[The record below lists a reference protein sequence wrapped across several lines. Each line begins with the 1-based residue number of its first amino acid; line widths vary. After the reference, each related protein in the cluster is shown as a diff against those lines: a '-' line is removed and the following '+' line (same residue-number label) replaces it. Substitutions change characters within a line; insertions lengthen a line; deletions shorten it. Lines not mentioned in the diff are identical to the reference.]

1 MQTTPPITTRSQGK
15 RPGLVG
21 WLLLAPM
28 VLWLLAF
35 VVAPT
40 GILVVASFTH
50 ANDDTGFPVYSQPPP
65 APGDDPAERK
75 GTVTAANYK
84 RIVVVEELNE
94 KTGEMENKFLKT
106 EEEDVVA
113 KNAAGEEV
121 VVGTKKVTR
130 LAAPYLRVFGWSIL
144 YAAITTV
151 LCIAVGFPVAW
162 YIGRASENRR
172 NLLLMLVMI
181 PFWTSFLI
189 RTYAWIT
196 ILATEGLFNGLMV
209 YTKMISEPFEMLYTP
224 GAVVLGLFY
233 SYLPFMILPIYG
245 SVEKLDNA
253 LVEAAFDLGAGP
265 VRAFQKVILP
275 LTRPGIVA
283 GIMLVFVPAVGMF
296 AISSLM
302 GGGKSPMIGDV
313 IQNQFFAGRDWPFGS
328 ALGMALVAMFVLA
341 FVFTARLRASRT

>member
-1 MQTTPPITTRSQGK
+1 MQPTNAAKSRSTPGK
-15 RPGLVG
+15 KPGIIG

-40 GILVVASFTH
+40 FILLIASFTA
-50 ANDDTGFPVYSQPPP
+50 ANEDTGFPVYKQP
-65 APGDDPAERK
+65 APVAGEVQKQTFGID
-75 GTVTAANYK
+75 NYK
-84 RIVVVEELNE
+84 RVVVDDEGKL
-94 KTGEMENKFLKT
+94 LST
-106 EEEDVVA
+106 EEEDVTKIDA
-113 KNAAGEEV
+113 NGEEQII
-121 VVGTKKVTR
+121 GTKKVTR
-130 LAAPYLRVFGWSIL
+130 FAAPYLRVFGYSCL
-144 YAAITTV
+144 YAGIATL
-151 LCIAVGFPVAW
+151 LCVMIGYPVAW
-162 YIGRASENRR
+162 YIGRAKEDTR
-172 NLLLMLVMI
+172 NLLLMAVMI

-196 ILATEGLFNGLMV
+196 ILAEEGLLNG
-209 YTKMISEPFEMLYTP
+209 MLQYSHFIDSPLQLLYKP
-224 GAVVLGLFY
+224 GAVVLGLVY
-233 SYLPFMILPIYG
+233 NYLPFMILPIYG

-265 VRAFQKVILP
+265 VRAFQRVILP

-313 IQNQFFAGRDWPFGS
+313 IAGQFFAGRDWPFGS
-328 ALGMALVAMFVLA
+328 ALGMTLVLMFVLA
-341 FVFTARLRASRT
+341 FLATSRFRKAAGETE

>member
-1 MQTTPPITTRSQGK
+1 
-15 RPGLVG
+15 
-21 WLLLAPM
+21 M
-28 VLWLLAF
+28 VLWLFAF

-40 GILVVASFTH
+40 GILVIASFTH
-50 ANDDTGFPVYSQPPP
+50 AHEDTGLPVYRQPPNEP
-65 APGDDPAERK
+65 DADPADRK
-75 GTVTAANYK
+75 STFTTESYK
-84 RIVVVEELNE
+84 RIVVDDEGN
-94 KTGEMENKFLKT
+94 FLRT
-106 EEEDVVA
+106 DEEDIVQ
-113 KNAAGEEV
+113 KNAAGEEEI
-121 VVGTKKVTR
+121 VGTRKVTR
-130 LAAPYLRVFGWSIL
+130 LAAPYLRVLGYSVL
-144 YAAITTV
+144 YAGITTF
-151 LCIAVGFPVAW
+151 LCIVVGYPVAW
-162 YIGRASENRR
+162 YIGRARESVR
-172 NLLLMLVMI
+172 NLLIMLVMI

-196 ILATEGLFNGLMV
+196 ILANEGLLNGLLT
-209 YTKMISEPFEMLYTP
+209 YTSLISQPFEMLYTP

-265 VRAFQKVILP
+265 VRAFRRVILP

-283 GIMLVFVPAVGMF
+283 GVLLVFVPAVGMF
-296 AISSLM
+296 AISGLM

-341 FVFTARLRASRT
+341 FLLTSRLRASQT

>member
-1 MQTTPPITTRSQGK
+1 MQPANAAKSRSTPGK
-15 RPGLVG
+15 KPGIIG

-40 GILVVASFTH
+40 LILLVASFTG
-50 ANDDTGFPVYSQPPP
+50 ANEDTGFPVYKQP
-65 APGDDPAERK
+65 APAEGEAQK
-75 GTVTAANYK
+75 PTFGTGNFK
-84 RIVVVEELNE
+84 RIVVDDEGKLL
-94 KTGEMENKFLKT
+94 TT
-106 EEEDVVA
+106 EEEDITKVDA
-113 KNAAGEEV
+113 NGEEQII
-121 VVGTKKVTR
+121 GTEKVTR
-130 LAAPYLRVFGWSIL
+130 FAAPYLRVFGYSCL
-144 YAAITTV
+144 YASIATFLCV
-151 LCIAVGFPVAW
+151 LIGYPVAW
-162 YIGRASENRR
+162 YIGRAKEDTR
-172 NLLLMLVMI
+172 NLLLMAVMI

-196 ILATEGLFNGLMV
+196 ILAEEGLLNGMLQ
-209 YTKMISEPFEMLYTP
+209 YSHFIDHPFQLLYKP
-224 GAVVLGLFY
+224 GAVVLGLVY
-233 SYLPFMILPIYG
+233 NYLPFMILPIYG

-265 VRAFQKVILP
+265 VRAFQRVILP

-313 IQNQFFAGRDWPFGS
+313 IANQFFAGRDWPFGS
-328 ALGMALVAMFVLA
+328 ALGMTLVLMFVLA
-341 FVFTARLRASRT
+341 FLATSRFRKAAGDSE

>member
-1 MQTTPPITTRSQGK
+1 MQPLKELEPSRARGK
-15 RPGLVG
+15 RPGLIG

-28 VLWLLAF
+28 VLWLFAF

-40 GILVVASFTH
+40 AILVVASFTR
-50 ANDDTGFPVYSQPPP
+50 ADENTGFPVYRQPAAENGEQTE
-65 APGDDPAERK
+65 APKTFTTES
-75 GTVTAANYK
+75 YK
-84 RIVVVEELNE
+84 RIVVDEDGNFIR
-94 KTGEMENKFLKT
+94 KD
-106 EEEDVVA
+106 EEDIVQT
-113 KNAAGEEV
+113 KPNGEEEV
-121 VVGTKKVTR
+121 VGTRMVTR
-130 LAAPYLRVFGWSIL
+130 LAAPYLRVFGYSTL
-144 YAAITTV
+144 YAGITTI
-151 LCIAVGFPVAW
+151 LCILVGYPVAW
-162 YIGRASENRR
+162 YIGRAKEERR

-196 ILATEGLFNGLMV
+196 ILASEGLLNGLLL
-209 YTKMISEPFEMLYTP
+209 YTKVIAAPLEMLYTP
-224 GAVVLGLFY
+224 GAVILGLFY

-245 SVEKLDNA
+245 SVEKLDPS

-265 VRAFQKVILP
+265 IRAFRKVILP

-283 GIMLVFVPAVGMF
+283 GVLLVFVPAVGMF

-328 ALGMALVAMFVLA
+328 TLGMALVAMFVLA
-341 FVFTARLRASRT
+341 FLLTSRLRASQT